1 MQSAQRSMA
10 TSELSNLP
18 MPASPPPDG
27 PSLTPSGWLSPH
39 SVFEQKAKRKMS
51 GAFGVSLAVHL
62 GLLMILMVGV
72 RQAIINQQPDVPL
85 TMPVFLNTPGPGG
98 GGGGNPAPAP
108 PKKMELPKP
117 KPMESIPVPVPVPV
131 EPPPPSLTAPVQ
143 TNLSVIQAPG
153 TSSISISQLGGGGR
167 GTGIGPGNGSGLG
180 PGEGGGTGG
189 GIYNIGNGV
198 TSPTII
204 HQIDPTYTSDA
215 MRAKIQGE
223 VQLNAVVEPNGL
235 LSGITVSKS
244 LDRTFGLDQ
253 AAIDAVKKWLFK
265 PGLNKDGKPVRVQV
279 QLILEFR
286 LH

>member
-1 MQSAQRSMA
+1 
-10 TSELSNLP
+10 
-18 MPASPPPDG
+18 
-27 PSLTPSGWLSPH
+27 
-39 SVFEQKAKRKMS
+39 
-51 GAFGVSLAVHL
+51 
-62 GLLMILMVGV
+62 MVGV

>member
-1 MQSAQRSMA
+1 MA

-18 MPASPPPDG
+18 MPASPPPVG
-27 PSLTPSGWLSPH
+27 PSAPNSSGWLSPH
-39 SVFEQKAKRKMS
+39 SAFEQKAKRKLS
-51 GAFGVSLAVHL
+51 GAFGVSLLVHAGLALMLMFGIREAV
-62 GLLMILMVGV
+62 
-72 RQAIINQQPDVPL
+72 INQQPDAPL
-85 TMPVFLNTPGPGG
+85 TFVPVFLNTPGPGG

-108 PKKMELPKP
+108 PKKLEIPKM

-143 TNLSVIQAPG
+143 TNVSVLQAQG
-153 TSSISISQLGGGGR
+153 TSSISISQFGGGGR
-167 GTGIGPGNGSGLG
+167 GTGIGTGSGSGLG

-198 TSPTII
+198 ESPVPILKG
-204 HQIDPTYTSDA
+204 DPTYTSDA

-223 VQLNAVVEPNGL
+223 VWLSAVVETNGL
-235 LSGITVSKS
+235 LSNIAVLKS

-253 AAIDAVKKWLFK
+253 AGIEAVKKWRFK
-265 PGLNKDGKPVRVQV
+265 PGMKDGKPVRVAV